1 MIEVRLREQYVTETL
16 DVFII
21 RQHDG
26 QRYLMHQDDSM
37 TFMWDEIAPPGATI
51 ADSMIEPTFVLPF
64 DSGRALLDALTRHYH
79 GAEDTRALRR
89 DYDAERKRVD
99 EQSKVIADIARAL
112 ANRHTEERR
121 P

>member
-1 MIEVRLREQYVTETL
+1 MIEVRIREQYVTETL

-26 QRYLMHQDDSM
+26 HRYLMHQGDSM
-37 TFMWDEIAPPGATI
+37 TFMWDEIAPPGAAL
-51 ADSMIEPTFVLPF
+51 ADSVIEPTFVLPF

-79 GAEDTRALRR
+79 GADDTRALRR

-99 EQSKVIADIARAL
+99 EQARTIADIARTL
-112 ANRHTEERR
+112 AARQGTQH
-121 P
+121 